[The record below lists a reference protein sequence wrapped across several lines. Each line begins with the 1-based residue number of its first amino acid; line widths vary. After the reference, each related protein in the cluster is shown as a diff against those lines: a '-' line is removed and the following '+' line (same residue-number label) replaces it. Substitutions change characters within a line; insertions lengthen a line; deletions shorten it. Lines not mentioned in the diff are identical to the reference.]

1 MLWREK
7 QVFEPWKESIA
18 FQLLVFMNEIGQLL
32 DSEDSSPVT
41 RQFKDKLFYF
51 KTFETT
57 QGGSLQNM

>member
-1 MLWREK
+1 MLWRNK

-18 FQLLVFMNEIGQLL
+18 FQLLVFMNETGQLL
-32 DSEDSSPVT
+32 VNENSSPVT